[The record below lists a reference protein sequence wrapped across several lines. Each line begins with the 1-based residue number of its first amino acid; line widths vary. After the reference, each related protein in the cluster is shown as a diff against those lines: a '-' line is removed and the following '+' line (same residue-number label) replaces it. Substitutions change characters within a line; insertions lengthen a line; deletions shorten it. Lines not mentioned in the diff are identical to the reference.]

1 MRKFNVFYFVLF
13 FTWSSVYTLITL
25 YLNEVVGLS
34 LSAIGLIMS
43 VLPLISL
50 VFQPI
55 WGAISDFSGKRKKIL
70 QLLLIANAVIAGLI
84 TLFTNSYLVVVIY
97 FMYQLFLC
105 GQGPLT
111 DSMAIQYVN
120 EHPQSSFGFIRV
132 WGSVGYAL
140 GAFVVAAVANKL
152 GLVWLFYIA
161 SFGYIVSLVLTF
173 GIKETQIVHLTSH
186 FKADLKA
193 LLHEKKYLFVLLY
206 SFLMIGSFFGADQY
220 LGLYIRSHSI
230 DLSKLGL
237 LTFVSVCIEVPLIF
251 NSRRL
256 IQRFGITRLMIFMN
270 SVSILRMMLL
280 SVSSTFW
287 LFAVAGVMRGLI
299 VGIFVP
305 LFVELICE
313 MTPKAVI
320 TSAIAIYSAVSS
332 GIANFVFTL
341 LGGFIADLWGYD
353 KLFLSYGLLMVIP
366 LLLAIKLHRT
376 LPHKQRN
383 MQGRIS

>member
-13 FTWSSVYTLITL
+13 FTWSSAYTLITL

-34 LSAIGLIMS
+34 LSTIGLIMS

-55 WGAISDFSGKRKKIL
+55 WGAISDFSGKRKRVL

-84 TLFTNSYLVVVIY
+84 TLFTNNYVVVVIY

-105 GQGPLT
+105 GQGPLI

-120 EHPQSSFGFIRV
+120 NHPQSSYGYIRV
-132 WGSVGYAL
+132 WGSVGYAI
-140 GAFVVAAVANKL
+140 GAFIVAAVANKL

-161 SFGYIVSLVLTF
+161 SLGYAISLVLTI
-173 GIKETQIVHLTSH
+173 GIKETQIVHLKSH
-186 FKADLKA
+186 FEADLKA
-193 LLHEKKYLFVLLY
+193 LFREKRYLFVLLY
-206 SFLMIGSFFGADQY
+206 GFLMIGSFFGADQY
-220 LGLYIRSHSI
+220 LGLYIRSNSI

-237 LTFVSVCIEVPLIF
+237 LTFISVCLEVPLIF

-256 IQRFGITRLMIFMN
+256 IVRFGVTRLMIFMN
-270 SVSILRMMLL
+270 SVAIIRMFFL
-280 SVSSTFW
+280 SVSSTFVF
-287 LFAVAGVMRGLI
+287 FAFAGVMRGLI

-313 MTPKAVI
+313 ITPKAVV

-341 LGGFIADLWGYD
+341 LGGFIADYWGYD

-366 LLLAIKLHRT
+366 LFLALKMHLT
-376 LPHKQRN
+376 QLKN
-383 MQGRIS
+383 V